1 MLLCHRGCGLASTFT
16 NYLGEPC
23 CSPKAPSCPVI
34 KKKIGEKSGSSR
46 KGKTYEELH
55 GSNADAMRKKRSEG
69 LTGRPVSEKSKEKS
83 SQSNKKHRE
92 LNPRDPWNK
101 GKIGVQIPWNK
112 GRTGYSMPPR
122 RKISEQDY
130 KNYQKYKRA
139 VYSAS
144 RKTYNKNI
152 NLLNPNGLLIGRC
165 GTVGAH
171 QIDHKVPISLGYKLK
186 IPVTIMSLVENLQL
200 IPWKDNLD
208 KSNKHPV
215 NGEILSVLLE
225 QNK

>member
-1 MLLCHRGCGLASTFT
+1 MRRNVMLCHRGCGLEATFT

-23 CSPKAPSCPVI
+23 CFKAAPKCPVV
-34 KKKIGEKSGSSR
+34 KQKAGERSGLAR
-46 KGKTYEELH
+46 KGKPLSSERQEQL
-55 GSNADAMRKKRSEG
+55 RSA
-69 LTGRPVSEKSKEKS
+69 LLGRECKPETRAKIKE
-83 SQSNKKHRE
+83 SNKEHWKA
-92 LNPRDPWNK
+92 NPRDPWNK
-101 GKIGVQIPWNK
+101 GKIGVQIPWNR

-139 VYSAS
+139 VYSAT

-165 GTVGAH
+165 GIVGAH
-171 QIDHKVPISLGYKLK
+171 QIDHKVPISLGYQLK

-200 IPWKDNLD
+200 MPWKDNLD
-208 KSNKHPV
+208 KSNKNPV
-215 NGEILSVLLE
+215 NEEILSVLLE
-225 QNK
+225 